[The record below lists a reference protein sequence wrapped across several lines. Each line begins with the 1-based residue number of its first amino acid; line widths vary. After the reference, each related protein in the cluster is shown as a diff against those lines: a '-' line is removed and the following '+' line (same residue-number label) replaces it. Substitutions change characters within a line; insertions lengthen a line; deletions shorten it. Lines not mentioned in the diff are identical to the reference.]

1 VPAPEL
7 TAVVAATHEIW
18 MRTNDLIGQAL
29 ARHRLTPATFQALWA
44 IDPAESPP
52 SMKVMAERLY
62 CNAGN
67 LTFITNQLTDRG
79 LVERAVDPAD
89 RRSRVLVLTAEGRR
103 VRDELL
109 RTALEKTPLAV
120 LTDEELRQLS
130 ALLDRALRSGGAPPH
145 EPVPSATGP
154 GRQAK
159 AEEQGP

>member
-1 VPAPEL
+1 MTASEL

-44 IDPAESPP
+44 IDPAEDPP

-67 LTFITNQLTDRG
+67 LTFIADQLVKQG

-89 RRSRVLVLTAEGRR
+89 RRSRVLLLTAEGRR
-103 VRDELL
+103 IRDELV

-120 LTDEELRQLS
+120 LTRSELRQLMI
-130 ALLDRALRSGGAPPH
+130 LLNRAVGL
-145 EPVPSATGP
+145 T
-154 GRQAK
+154 
-159 AEEQGP
+159 